1 MDEIDRNE
9 QELKYKMV
17 TDITM
22 AETKLTV
29 FKQPKSCRRCKRR
42 AVQIR
47 ISAKESDVHMAQ
59 RDYSNCILLCPD
71 AYHC

>member
-29 FKQPKSCRRCKRR
+29 FK
-42 AVQIR
+42 
-47 ISAKESDVHMAQ
+47 
-59 RDYSNCILLCPD
+59 
-71 AYHC
+71 